1 MTILEIAELNI
12 NVIRLNEL
20 KEKYKL
26 EKDYNF
32 LKVLNSIEK
41 IYNKNDREQREI
53 INQHKQNKRSF

>member
-53 INQHKQNKRSF
+53 LNQHKQNKRSF

>member
-26 EKDYNF
+26 GEDYNF

-41 IYNKNDREQREI
+41 IYNKYDREQREI

>member
-41 IYNKNDREQREI
+41 IYNKYDREQSEI

>member
-26 EKDYNF
+26 GEDYNF

-41 IYNKNDREQREI
+41 IYNKYDKEQREI
-53 INQHKQNKRSF
+53 INQHKQNKKSF

>member
-26 EKDYNF
+26 GEDYNF

-41 IYNKNDREQREI
+41 IYNKYDKEQREI
-53 INQHKQNKRSF
+53 INKYKKKNIK

>member
-41 IYNKNDREQREI
+41 IYNKNNREQREI

>member
-41 IYNKNDREQREI
+41 IYNKYDREQREI

>member
-26 EKDYNF
+26 ERIITF
-32 LKVLNSIEK
+32 LKC
-41 IYNKNDREQREI
+41 
-53 INQHKQNKRSF
+53 

>member
-41 IYNKNDREQREI
+41 IYNKYDKEQREL
-53 INQHKQNKRSF
+53 INKYKKNN